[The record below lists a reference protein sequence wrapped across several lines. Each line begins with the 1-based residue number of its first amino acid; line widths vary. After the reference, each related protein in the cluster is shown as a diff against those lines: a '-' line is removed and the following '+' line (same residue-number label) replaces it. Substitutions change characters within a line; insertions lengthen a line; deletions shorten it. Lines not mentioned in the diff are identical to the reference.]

1 MNDLCI
7 YPSRTTPP
15 KGKGMQLGR
24 KAKVNTFLDAL
35 ATEQVSQVPTIDQ
48 EKLATAEAMVAA
60 QVEKETTQSKVAR
73 EDVHVEV
80 EEKIFASA
88 NRDGGLESMEVRGA
102 LILHVADTSKAR
114 IKLELAPSE
123 DSEIQFKVGTSTV

>member
-1 MNDLCI
+1 
-7 YPSRTTPP
+7 
-15 KGKGMQLGR
+15 
-24 KAKVNTFLDAL
+24 
-35 ATEQVSQVPTIDQ
+35 
-48 EKLATAEAMVAA
+48 MVAA